1 MKATIR
7 LYGEHPLNEVHQ
19 AARSAAA
26 SSGVSLSV
34 ALRSV
39 NQLHH
44 SAYLI
49 DPNLAKIRKI
59 RRPGPDLITACV
71 DLLLALG
78 VEVELQV
85 LKHTEPVIIKSS
97 IAPELWSKL
106 FDKET
111 TLSAA
116 EEIRGGLTNK

>member
-7 LYGEHPLNEVHQ
+7 LYAANPLAEVHT
-19 AARSAAA
+19 AARAAA
-26 SSGVSLSV
+26 VATGVSLSA

-39 NQLHH
+39 NQIHQ

-49 DPNLAKIRKI
+49 DPNLAKIRKL

-71 DLLLALG
+71 NLLLSLG

-85 LKHTEPVIIKSS
+85 LHHTEPVIIKSS